1 MTDEN
6 AIRMEVI
13 MERIISEELLGNY
26 KRYLENEEKSPATI
40 EKYIRDIK
48 KIMDYAKGA
57 ELTKPLLLAF
67 KEKLY
72 KTDRYKIN
80 SVNSILESVN
90 RFLEFMEWYEL
101 RVKTYRVQQETFCPE
116 ERHLTKREYKR
127 LLAEARRQGKQ
138 RLYLILETLAS
149 TGMRVSEL
157 QFTTVEAVRTGILE
171 VDNKGK
177 IRKVLL
183 TKQMKRQLLRYAKD
197 VGIEEGYLFCTRSG
211 RPVNRSNVWKEMKA
225 LCEGAGVEPGKVF
238 PHNLRKLFAAS
249 LYKLQKDIAK
259 LADLLGHSSIETTRR
274 YIRETSTEHRRTLE
288 KLNLV
293 GTVWV

>member
-1 MTDEN
+1 MN
-6 AIRMEVI
+6 H
-13 MERIISEELLGNY
+13 IISEKLLEGY
-26 KRYLENEEKSPATI
+26 RGYLENEEKSPATI

-90 RFLEFMEWYEL
+90 RFLEHMGWYEL
-101 RVKTYRVQQETFCPE
+101 RVRPYRVQRETFCPE
-116 ERHLTKREYKR
+116 ERHLTRKEYKR
-127 LLAEARRQGKQ
+127 LLAEARRKGKK

-157 QFTTVEAVRTGILE
+157 QFVTVQAARAGILE

-183 TKQMKRQLLRYAKD
+183 TRKMQGQLLRYAGEQK
-197 VGIEEGYLFCTRSG
+197 IREGCLFCTRSG
-211 RPVNRSNVWKEMKA
+211 RAVDRSNIWKEMKK

-293 GTVWV
+293 GAEWAASSIK